1 MSDTAPPI
9 DKSTHVEFKIDNNLA
24 DLLLMAARLFE
35 KLPPAET
42 RKLEQ
47 MISCNRV
54 CKPTAKTVAAM
65 CMSGGFVFAMQ
76 LRELQE
82 KREKGF
88 ADAGQHAETD

>member
-1 MSDTAPPI
+1 MSDTEPPI

-24 DLLLMAARLFE
+24 ELLLMAARLLK
-35 KLPPAET
+35 KLPPKEMS
-42 RKLEQ
+42 KLESIMRINQ
-47 MISCNRV
+47 A

-65 CMSGGFVFAMQ
+65 CLRGGFVFAMQ

>member
-9 DKSTHVEFKIDNNLA
+9 DKSTHVEFKIDNDLA
-24 DLLLMAARLFE
+24 DLLLMAAKLYE

-47 MISCNRV
+47 MINCNRV

-65 CMSGGFVFAMQ
+65 CMSGGFLFAMI
-76 LRELQE
+76 LNEAA
-82 KREKGF
+82 KRRIE
-88 ADAGQHAETD
+88 APANAS